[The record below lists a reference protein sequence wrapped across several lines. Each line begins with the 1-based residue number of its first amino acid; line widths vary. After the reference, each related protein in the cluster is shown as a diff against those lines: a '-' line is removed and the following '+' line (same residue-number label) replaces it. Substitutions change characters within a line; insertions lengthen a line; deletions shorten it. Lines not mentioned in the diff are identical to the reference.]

1 MSVSASSLS
10 KHLLGEWDS
19 PKAYMIIN
27 ETQDLDVLAQFHSSL
42 QVGGKNI

>member
-19 PKAYMIIN
+19 AKADMIIN
-27 ETQDLDVLAQFHSSL
+27 ETQDLYVLAEFHTSL
-42 QVGGKNI
+42 QVVGKKI